1 VKHKVYHGFTYVLS
15 YGGSQSQENEV
26 KRGTHYVSQQI
37 MIKHDDED
45 QVEYKVLNCR
55 RPTLKRTG
63 VPRGVK

>member
-1 VKHKVYHGFTYVLS
+1 MKPKVYHGFTYVLS
-15 YGGSQSQENEV
+15 HGGSQSQENEV

-55 RPTLKRTG
+55 
-63 VPRGVK
+63 